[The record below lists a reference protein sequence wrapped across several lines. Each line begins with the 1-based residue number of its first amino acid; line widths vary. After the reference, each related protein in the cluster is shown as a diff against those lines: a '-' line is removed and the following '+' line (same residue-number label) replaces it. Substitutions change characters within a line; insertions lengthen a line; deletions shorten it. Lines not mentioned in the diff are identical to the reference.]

1 MRTVKILILLACLA
15 LVLVGCRS
23 NPVYNFTDMSFTTTT
38 GNYSTNDVRNAI
50 LQAGTAQGWQMQA
63 VRPGLISGTL
73 NIRDHMAQV
82 DIPYDRGSY
91 SILYR
96 DSDNLRYDGTNI
108 HSNYNG
114 WVQNLRNAID
124 TRLSLL

>member
-1 MRTVKILILLACLA
+1 
-15 LVLVGCRS
+15 
-23 NPVYNFTDMSFTTTT
+23 MSFTTTT

-73 NIRDHMAQV
+73 NIRNHMAQV
-82 DIPYDRGSY
+82 DIPYDRSRY

-96 DSDNLRYDGTNI
+96 DSDNLKYDGSNI

-114 WVQNLRNAID
+114 WVQNLRNAIN
-124 TRLSLL
+124 TRLSTL

>member
-1 MRTVKILILLACLA
+1 MRTLKILILLASLV

-23 NPVYNFTDMSFTTTT
+23 NPVYNVTDMSFTTTT

-73 NIRDHMAQV
+73 NIRNHMAQV
-82 DIPYDRGSY
+82 DIPYDRSRY

-114 WVQNLRNAID
+114 WVQNLRNAIN

>member
-1 MRTVKILILLACLA
+1 MRTLKILILLASLV

-23 NPVYNFTDMSFTTTT
+23 NPVYNVTDMSFTTTT

-73 NIRDHMAQV
+73 NIRNHMAQV
-82 DIPYDRGSY
+82 DIPYDRSRY

-96 DSDNLRYDGTNI
+96 DSDNLKYDGSNI

-114 WVQNLRNAID
+114 WVQNLRNAIN
-124 TRLSLL
+124 TRLSTL